1 MSGWSQKVDR
11 WAFLILLLLLGACSG
26 IWQETRRPDP
36 FTLSLPRVGGGTV
49 RLSLYRGQVLLLD
62 FFTTWSQA
70 SLLAIPGYINLHEKY
85 RERGVS
91 FIGVAMD
98 DLGDTAAA
106 PFVTG
111 LEIPYPVVVATDGI
125 RKGESPFGEINANP
139 LLVVFDRDGNL
150 KKIFVGRVPMKDV
163 EKVILELL

>member
-1 MSGWSQKVDR
+1 MSGWSQKVKR
-11 WAFLILLLLLGACSG
+11 SAVVILLLLPAAMYAVPFGAACSG

-36 FTLSLPRVGGGTV
+36 FTLALPRVGGGTV
-49 RLSLYRGQVLLLD
+49 RLSLYRGQVLLVD

-70 SLLAIPGYINLHEKY
+70 SLLAIPSYIVLHEKY

-98 DLGDTAAA
+98 DLGEAVAE

-111 LEIPYPVVVATDGI
+111 LEIPYPVAVATESV
-125 RKGESPFGEINANP
+125 RKG
-139 LLVVFDRDGNL
+139 NL
-150 KKIFVGRVPMKDV
+150 HKIIVGRVPMKDV
-163 EKVILELL
+163 EKVVLELL